1 MLGRSK
7 LNKIESKISE
17 NKVIKRNE
25 IIDNSLKP

>member
-7 LNKIESKISE
+7 LNRIESKISK

>member
-7 LNKIESKISE
+7 LNRIESKIPK